1 MQAIA
6 HSVDFLHCQSL
17 KRSTCIS
24 LKVPVKK
31 EQFHNFLKIRLE
43 WVCECVCYVIRWNWY
58 CTWYF
63 IIIYQCLKQWN
74 QCNNFWILQYNA
86 SEHRRTK
93 YNKPYSMKIKLPIN
107 TNEIEGIPKYKNTKT
122 PQLCVSECT
131 AASRLTTLT
140 QSLTTLRPHALKPAS
155 TLNTNFELCQ
165 SPPHSHTD
173 NKVQESGQSISR
185 SLQRPRS
192 EKSVHMER

>member
-107 TNEIEGIPKYKNTKT
+107 TNEIEGIPKYKNTKHRNWVW
-122 PQLCVSECT
+122 VS
-131 AASRLTTLT
+131 
-140 QSLTTLRPHALKPAS
+140 ALQQAV
-155 TLNTNFELCQ
+155 
-165 SPPHSHTD
+165 SPPSLNHSLPSALTHW
-173 NKVQESGQSISR
+173 N
-185 SLQRPRS
+185 LHPL
-192 EKSVHMER
+192 